1 MRKSLPLAR
10 TLHQAII
17 RQGSAL
23 LDKATIRP
31 LRTFRL
37 AVMKEGP
44 DLRLFS
50 HPSTLSRLAL
60 WLVDATRDKWA
71 EKDAKAGKTV
81 KSLPFVVTCLNED
94 KGTYLVVGVTGA
106 PEFGDVRKKWVSPD
120 LGSTSLTVQQIRSGV
135 SRSGRRV
142 RCWCQTRH
150 VRYKRDRGPRSRSHL
165 FCRNSPA
172 CFFMIGIALLCCSV
186 SIHALLCHLSI
197 GVTHSVINIHAQTV

>member
-1 MRKSLPLAR
+1 MLATSKCLPIGGWWLTSSITLLRKSLPLAR

-106 PEFGDVRKKWVSPD
+106 PEFGDVRRK
-120 LGSTSLTVQQIRSGV
+120 
-135 SRSGRRV
+135 
-142 RCWCQTRH
+142 
-150 VRYKRDRGPRSRSHL
+150 
-165 FCRNSPA
+165 
-172 CFFMIGIALLCCSV
+172 
-186 SIHALLCHLSI
+186 
-197 GVTHSVINIHAQTV
+197 

>member
-1 MRKSLPLAR
+1 MMPVKSEPTPSFQDQEAHVSINLLRRSLPLAR

-71 EKDAKAGKTV
+71 EKDAKAGKIV

-106 PEFGDVRKKWVSPD
+106 PEFGDVRKK
-120 LGSTSLTVQQIRSGV
+120 
-135 SRSGRRV
+135 
-142 RCWCQTRH
+142 
-150 VRYKRDRGPRSRSHL
+150 
-165 FCRNSPA
+165 
-172 CFFMIGIALLCCSV
+172 
-186 SIHALLCHLSI
+186 
-197 GVTHSVINIHAQTV
+197 